1 MQWYLVFHVVGFV
14 IWVGSLLDLTR
25 ILGYHVKEEIAVQER
40 LSRIEFRMFWFVS
53 TIGMALTII
62 FGLLC
67 FMSGGGIAAYL
78 QSPAK
83 WFHVKLTLVFVMIVI
98 HFVFGRYLMELRAS
112 PRIMKPVRFKILHG
126 LTGLVFIGILIM
138 VLVRP
143 M

>member
-53 TIGMALTII
+53 TIGLALTVI

-67 FMSGGGIAAYL
+67 FMSGGGVAEYF
-78 QSPAK
+78 QNGTK
-83 WFHVKLTLVFVMIVI
+83 WFHIKATLVILLVVI
-98 HFVFGRYLMELRAS
+98 HFLFGRFLMDLRAN
-112 PRIMKPVRFKILHG
+112 PRLMKPVKFKVLHG
-126 LTGLVFIGILIM
+126 LTGLIFILILIM

-143 M
+143 V